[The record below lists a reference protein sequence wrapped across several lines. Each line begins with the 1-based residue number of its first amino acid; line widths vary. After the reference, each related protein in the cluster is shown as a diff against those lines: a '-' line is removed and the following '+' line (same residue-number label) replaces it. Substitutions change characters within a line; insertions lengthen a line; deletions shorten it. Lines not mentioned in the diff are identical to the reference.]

1 MLSLVSQTMKD
12 GSETVRTIYM
22 VQNIPNRSKTVR
34 YVHFMV
40 QLFTLNVM
48 KWILELSSWLN
59 PAREKLGDV
68 QIAPREFFL
77 QMINLSQNQLQKYSR
92 HYSLAWVLWRE
103 RFEDTVKDDFWNL
116 ICQEVSE
123 NPDSTMCNFS
133 AQLPFLFNVNF
144 SFFCKY
150 KDFTA
155 DNRYFWPRVFLLQ
168 PGYPYFN
175 VLNLQIWAIFK

>member
-1 MLSLVSQTMKD
+1 
-12 GSETVRTIYM
+12 
-22 VQNIPNRSKTVR
+22 
-34 YVHFMV
+34 
-40 QLFTLNVM
+40 M

-155 DNRYFWPRVFLLQ
+155 DYWHFWPRVFHLQ
-168 PGYPYFN
+168 PRNSFLN
-175 VLNLQIWAIFK
+175 VLSLQIWAIVILCNALIFKCCLSKSHPCRAFSTNAFHCTKLRNHWTLL